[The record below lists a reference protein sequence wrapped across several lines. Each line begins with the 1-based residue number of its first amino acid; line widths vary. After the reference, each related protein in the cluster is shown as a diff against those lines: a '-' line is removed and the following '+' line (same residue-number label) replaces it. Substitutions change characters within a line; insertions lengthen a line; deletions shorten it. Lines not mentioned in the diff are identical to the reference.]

1 MISLPTSLPKL
12 VSAAIIWASCLLMC
26 VHAQQPQHIQDVL
39 YLKDGSIIRGRLIS
53 YEATGKVRIEIIGEN
68 VLVFDTEDIAR
79 RAFEAKPTENRSRME
94 RLPVKYKYR
103 GYYNLTQLGMLLHN
117 PNNSQYNPQESPQ
130 SFNLQMINGYR
141 FNRFVQT
148 GLGLGLNFFQR
159 GYTLP
164 IFAEL
169 RGDIL
174 KSEITPHYYFSG
186 GYSIPLY
193 NGDDLY
199 WEEANPEIVGGLLA
213 DAGVGVKINTPGQ
226 VSWVLT
232 AGYRIQQSEHRYTDP
247 WSQAR
252 IVEAYTHRRLSVQ
265 LGMMF

>member
-1 MISLPTSLPKL
+1 MIFLPTSLPKF
-12 VSAAIIWASCLLMC
+12 VSAAILWTCCLLMC
-26 VHAQQPQHIQDVL
+26 LHAQKPQHMQDVL

-53 YEATGKVRIEIIGEN
+53 YEATGKVRVEIIGKN
-68 VLVFDTEDIAR
+68 VLVFDAEDVAR
-79 RAFEAKPTENRSRME
+79 RTFEARPKEKRNRME
-94 RLPVKYKYR
+94 RLPVNYKYR

-117 PNNSQYNPQESPQ
+117 PNNWRYTQQESPQ
-130 SFNLQMINGYR
+130 SFNLQMVNGYR

-148 GLGLGLNFFQR
+148 GLGLGLSFFQR
-159 GYTLP
+159 GYTMP

-199 WEEANPEIVGGLLA
+199 SEDANPEIVGGLLA
-213 DAGVGVKINTPGQ
+213 DVGVGIKVNTPGQ

-232 AGYRIQQSEHRYTDP
+232 AGYRIQQSEHRYIDP
-247 WSQAR
+247 WSLAR
-252 IVEAYTHRRLSVQ
+252 VVESYTHRRLSVQ